1 MMRVLFSA
9 GQDKHYD
16 HRTPCTSIMQPGGLD
31 SEAEIITV
39 LNTPNG
45 KINSILAALEAVKL
59 TAAS

>member
-1 MMRVLFSA
+1 
-9 GQDKHYD
+9 
-16 HRTPCTSIMQPGGLD
+16 MQPGGLD